1 MDLNYNQKVLLIENS
16 AEDFISARL
25 SYAKHLKDI
34 GYDVYALVPNHFL
47 IKEIE
52 LAGIQVFSYNFDRKN
67 KGIFQI
73 FRLIFFYHKIIKKY
87 KIGIIHSF
95 RFQPNIISTFTNFF
109 NSRKV
114 IIHITGLGIVFANYE
129 LKYKVLKIIS
139 QLLYQ
144 LILFRANKVI
154 VQNEED
160 KKELWFNLFWK
171 QKLDVVLGSG
181 VDLDKYDKL
190 KFNSSVLRIK
200 NELKL
205 TDKIFIIVTR
215 LLWEKGIRELTIA
228 FDSLNKIN
236 NNLKLLIVGWS
247 DDDNPRNVTQDFID
261 SYKSCDYIQFLGKR
275 DDIVELLAL
284 SDCFIFPSYY
294 REGVP
299 RGVLEA
305 LSMSLPVITTNMPGC
320 NITVDQTS
328 NGYLIEARSS
338 NEIINSVNKICDEE
352 NFINM
357 GMKSRVLAENK
368 FSNKIIYQK
377 ISKHYLE

>member
-160 KKELWFNLFWK
+160 KKELRFNL
-171 QKLDVVLGSG
+171 G
-181 VDLDKYDKL
+181 
-190 KFNSSVLRIK
+190 
-200 NELKL
+200 
-205 TDKIFIIVTR
+205 
-215 LLWEKGIRELTIA
+215 
-228 FDSLNKIN
+228 
-236 NNLKLLIVGWS
+236 
-247 DDDNPRNVTQDFID
+247 DDFCI
-261 SYKSCDYIQFLGKR
+261 
-275 DDIVELLAL
+275 
-284 SDCFIFPSYY
+284 
-294 REGVP
+294 
-299 RGVLEA
+299 
-305 LSMSLPVITTNMPGC
+305 
-320 NITVDQTS
+320 
-328 NGYLIEARSS
+328 
-338 NEIINSVNKICDEE
+338 
-352 NFINM
+352 
-357 GMKSRVLAENK
+357 
-368 FSNKIIYQK
+368 
-377 ISKHYLE
+377 

>member
-1 MDLNYNQKVLLIENS
+1 VDLKYNQKVLLIENS
-16 AEDFISARL
+16 AEDFIGARL
-25 SYAKHLKDI
+25 SYAKYLQDV
-34 GYDVYALVPNHFL
+34 GYEVYALVPNHFL
-47 IKEIE
+47 VKEIE
-52 LAGIQVFSYNFDRKN
+52 LEGIHVFSYNFDRKN

-73 FRLIFFYHKIIKKY
+73 FRLILFYRKIINKY
-87 KIGIIHSF
+87 KIEIIHSF
-95 RFQPNIISTFTNFF
+95 RFQPNIISTLTNFF

-139 QLLYQ
+139 QSLYQ
-144 LILFRANKVI
+144 LILIRANKII

-160 KKELWFNLFWK
+160 KKELWFNFFWEK
-171 QKLDVVLGSG
+171 KLDVVLGSG

-190 KFNSSVLRIK
+190 KFKSAELRIK
-200 NELKL
+200 NNLKL
-205 TDKIFIIVTR
+205 TDKIFIIVSR
-215 LLWEKGIRELTIA
+215 LLWEKGIKELTTA
-228 FDSLNKIN
+228 FDSLNKVN
-236 NNLKLLIVGWS
+236 KNLKLLIVGWS
-247 DDDNPRNVTQDFID
+247 DDDNPRNVSKDFID
-261 SYKSCDYIQFLGKR
+261 LYKSSDYIQFLGR
-275 DDIVELLAL
+275 IDDIVELLAL

-320 NITVDQTS
+320 NITVDHS
-328 NGYLIEARSS
+328 LNGYLIEARSS
-338 NEIINSVNKICDEE
+338 NEIINSVHKICAED

-357 GMKSRVLAENK
+357 GLKSRALAKNK